1 MQLLGT
7 CRKELR
13 YSSSA
18 LRFTVLTS
26 TTNDGHFKTE
36 VNMPN
41 SAMHRVDQANSPRSQ
56 IRLDP
61 SSPGYQATE
70 SAWSQTRP
78 YADESNSI
86 SRGFGMGAGIGLG
99 ILACLTLVGATLST
113 LSRDSLAQAC
123 QTASECNA
131 LGARFS
137 DETESGPNDP
147 ELAARL
153 FQRACDLGSAAGC
166 NNLGLA
172 YKRAQGVPQDYSLAM
187 TSFERACS
195 GGFVEGCSNQGALYE
210 HGLGV
215 PINLGDAQRLYQQA
229 CRRGSAL
236 GCSNLGVLYA
246 EGRGVTENDQTAA
259 RLFGDACSAGSAIGC
274 SNLFELT
281 PHHSAL
287 STR

>member
-1 MQLLGT
+1 
-7 CRKELR
+7 
-13 YSSSA
+13 
-18 LRFTVLTS
+18 
-26 TTNDGHFKTE
+26 
-36 VNMPN
+36 MPN
-41 SAMHRVDQANSPRSQ
+41 SAIHRLHQGDSTGDQ
-56 IRLDP
+56 IGLDA
-61 SSPGYQATE
+61 SSRGFQAAE
-70 SAWSQTRP
+70 SAWSQTKP
-78 YADESNSI
+78 YTDGSSSI
-86 SRGFGMGAGIGLG
+86 SRGLGMGAAVSLG
-99 ILACLTLVGATLST
+99 VLACLTLIGATLST

-123 QTASECNA
+123 QSANECNA

-137 DETESGPNDP
+137 EGTESSPTDP

-172 YKRAQGVPQDYSLAM
+172 YKRAQGVPQDYSLAL

-195 GGFVEGCSNQGALYE
+195 GGFFEGCSNQGALYE

-215 PINLGDAQRLYQQA
+215 PVNLGDAQRLYQQA

-274 SNLFELT
+274 NNLFELE

-287 STR
+287 QTR